1 MMKYSKLEEDEN
13 IEENII
19 KNVKNIFKLKELLRR
34 NKESRN

>member
-1 MMKYSKLEEDEN
+1 MKNSKLEEDEN

-19 KNVKNIFKLKELLRR
+19 KNVKNILKLKELLRR